1 MAEAG
6 GEQTQALSVRAKAE
20 QDLMILQTR
29 VIEHE
34 NRLRDMKAEVR
45 ELEAFLKR
53 YDRYET
59 PTPEAVAEHHVVES
73 GLNSYRQFLRRR
85 NHLDPAKN
93 VKIVAQDHV
102 RAPSGDRVVF
112 SKAIGAKS
120 FDQIWTLAAAKRD
133 VADAD
138 SATEASTAAL
148 DAVDQPVIT
157 TELEVLVPL
166 QSPVPAIVD
175 GTIPRPGTRRA
186 IINQSVYDI
195 LELVGGAVSIKW
207 LVDYLRGQPSF
218 EFLGTRPEATLSSYL
233 SRDPRFAFSRDDGG
247 WVLTNFTPANDAN
260 DQDGGV
266 AASVDQEG
274 GVL

>member
-1 MAEAG
+1 MAEAEG
-6 GEQTQALSVRAKAE
+6 KHTPALSVRAKAE
-20 QDLMILQTR
+20 QDLVILQTR
-29 VIEHE
+29 VVEHE
-34 NRLRDMKAEVR
+34 ARLRDMKAEVR

-59 PTPEAVAEHHVVES
+59 PTPETGVES
-73 GLNSYRQFLRRR
+73 HVFNRIDGYRQFLRRR
-85 NHLDPAKN
+85 SQLDATRS
-93 VKIVAQDHV
+93 VKIVPQDSV
-102 RAPSGDRVVF
+102 LVSSVDGTVIAKGTS
-112 SKAIGAKS
+112 AKS
-120 FDQIWTLAAAKRD
+120 FEQLWIPAADKR
-133 VADAD
+133 VEHGADRP
-138 SATEASTAAL
+138 TEASAAAL
-148 DAVDQPVIT
+148 DAVNQPVIST
-157 TELEVLVPL
+157 DLEALSPP
-166 QSPVPAIVD
+166 QSPASVSLD